1 MSTQQIPI
9 TESGMDFGPFA
20 QDECFHVEESK
31 AYKAIQ
37 DGVKM
42 AEFLLLRANDST
54 SNNNAAIW
62 IVEAKSS
69 SPRPD
74 NPSGDFGRFIDE
86 IKQKLVNA
94 LSLGL
99 ASVLERHRHLR
110 AETELPSAF
119 KNISLSRV
127 QVKFVVVIKDRS
139 DDTLSPITDALKKAL
154 HPTIKTWAFDPAS
167 VIVLNE
173 ALARE
178 HGLINTTS

>member
-1 MSTQQIPI
+1 MSTQPITI
-9 TESGMDFGPFA
+9 TESEMRFGPFA
-20 QDECFHVEESK
+20 QDECFYVEASK
-31 AYKAIQ
+31 VYEAMKK

-42 AEFLLLRANDST
+42 AEFLLLRTNDST
-54 SNNNAAIW
+54 SNNNPTIW

-69 SPRPD
+69 APHPGNSQER
-74 NPSGDFGRFIDE
+74 FEKFIDG

-99 ASVLERHRHLR
+99 ACVLGRHPQ
-110 AETELPSAF
+110 AEPELPCAF
-119 KNISLSRV
+119 KKLRLSQV
-127 QVKFVVVIKDRS
+127 QVRFVLVMKDHPGRA
-139 DDTLSPITDALKKAL
+139 LPLLKKTPEKAL
-154 HPTIKTWAFDPAS
+154 RPTIRTWAFAPTS

>member
-1 MSTQQIPI
+1 MSTQPITI
-9 TESGMDFGPFA
+9 TESGMRFGPFA
-20 QDECFHVEESK
+20 QDKCFYVEASK
-31 AYKAIQ
+31 VYEAIQ
-37 DGVKM
+37 DGVKI
-42 AEFLLLRANDST
+42 AEFLLLRNNGST
-54 SNNNAAIW
+54 SNNNPVIW

-69 SPRPD
+69 SPHPD
-74 NPSGDFGRFIDE
+74 NPSGNFGRFIDE

-99 ASVLERHRHLR
+99 ASVLGRHPQD
-110 AETELPSAF
+110 EPELPFAF
-119 KNISLSRV
+119 KKLRLSQV
-127 QVKFVVVIKDRS
+127 QVKFVVVMKDHP
-139 DDTLSPITDALKKAL
+139 DDALSPITDALKEAL